1 MLKFPAMAFTGTG
14 KVWMNGALVDWK
26 DANIHIASHVIHY
39 GSGVFEG
46 ARCYDTPRGSACF
59 RLDAHMRRLFDSARI
74 YRMEPAFEQAAL
86 TEAVLETIK
95 ANGHKAC
102 YIRPIVYRGYNA
114 LGVNPFPCPVDTAIL
129 TWEWGA
135 YLGQDALEKGVD
147 VRVSSWARSAPN
159 TFPTLAKTSANYAN
173 SALIKMEAITEGY
186 SEGIALDTFGYVSEG
201 SGQNLF
207 VIRDEIIYTPPV
219 TASIL
224 PGITRA
230 SVITIARDLGFTVR
244 EEMLPRELLYIADE
258 AFFAGT
264 AVEITQIR
272 SVDKIQVGKGSRG
285 PITTAVQKQF
295 FDIIRGET
303 PDRHGWLT
311 FLDADPSL
319 QAVAAT
325 GARAAR

>member
-1 MLKFPAMAFTGTG
+1 
-14 KVWMNGALVDWK
+14 VV
-26 DANIHIASHVIHY
+26 
-39 GSGVFEG
+39 
-46 ARCYDTPRGSACF
+46 
-59 RLDAHMRRLFDSARI
+59 
-74 YRMEPAFEQAAL
+74 
-86 TEAVLETIK
+86 ETIK

-102 YIRPIVYRGYNA
+102 YIRPIIYRGYNA
-114 LGVNPFPCPVDTAIL
+114 LGVNPFPCPVDIAIL

-173 SALIKMEAITEGY
+173 SALIKMEAISEGY
-186 SEGIALDTFGYVSEG
+186 SEGIALDTFGHVSEG

-207 VIRDEIIYTPPV
+207 VVRDEVVYTPPL

-230 SVITIARDLGFTVR
+230 SVITIARDLGFKVS
-244 EEMLPRELLYIADE
+244 EEMLPREMLYIADE

-264 AVEITQIR
+264 AVEITPIR
-272 SVDKIQVGKGSRG
+272 SVDKIQVGKGARG
-285 PITTAVQKQF
+285 PITTAIQKQF
-295 FDIIRGET
+295 FDIIRGDA

-311 FLDADPSL
+311 FLDPQSSL
-319 QAVAAT
+319 EAVAAA
-325 GARAAR
+325 GARTAR